1 MNTPFSQPNLANFIK
16 TGTDA
21 AVSKVSFPDGT
32 SQTTAAVAG
41 LPGFTPVLHTG
52 RWDSNSDQLGTRA
65 IIPDDVVENEG
76 ITPGNGT
83 QDIPYGVSKPNDNGS
98 LFKVSEEMAG
108 IYTFTVQV
116 NATAYSANYDHGP
129 TVTFSKFLL
138 GRAVGSNR
146 INILNPSNKDGAT
159 SQTQIY
165 SFIFSATTRLEPEEQ
180 MEYKWGDSFFLQGG
194 NASNPGG
201 WFSITK
207 ISS

>member
-52 RWDSNSDQLGTRA
+52 RWTTSGQQLGNRG
-65 IIPDDVVENEG
+65 IVPDTVVENEG

-83 QDIPYGVSKPNDNGS
+83 QNIPYGVSTPNGNIS
-98 LFKVSEEMAG
+98 YFKVSEEMAG
-108 IYTFTVQV
+108 IYTFTVML
-116 NATAYSANYDHGP
+116 NATAYSSNYDEGP
-129 TVTFSKFLL
+129 TVVFEKFLL
-138 GRAVGSNR
+138 GREGGNKINVITSNNSNR
-146 INILNPSNKDGAT
+146 A
-159 SQTQIY
+159 SQTDQRT
-165 SFIFSATTRLEPEEQ
+165 FIFSVTTRLLPEEQ
-180 MEYKWGDSFFLQGG
+180 MEYRWGTSFKLKG
-194 NASNPGG
+194 NNSSYPGA

-207 ISS
+207 VSN

>member
-1 MNTPFSQPNLANFIK
+1 MSTPFDPPRPRP
-16 TGTDA
+16 A
-21 AVSKVSFPDGT
+21 AAGGG
-32 SQTTAAVAG
+32 AA
-41 LPGFTPVLHTG
+41 GFTPVLHTG
-52 RWDSNSDQLGTRA
+52 RFTTAGQQIGNRA
-65 IIPDDVVENEG
+65 IVPDDVVENEG

-108 IYTFTVQV
+108 IYTITVQV

-138 GRAVGSNR
+138 VNGVGRR
-146 INILNPSNKDGAT
+146 INVLNPSNKDGAT